1 MHCHAWYTAVKFDEN
16 LKQTVCLLSR
26 FIFFLSYIKFL
37 CNNFAAKLT
46 VVYMWFLQSNG
57 EKIQEEVKE
66 NVQEMKSGF
75 DDAWYKMWDKV
86 DSWKDGLITNIP
98 NIIIAVVVFTITVFI
113 SRYVYKLAMRLL
125 RKNSMQHSAKK
136 VIARVSSIFVVLLG
150 LFLALLVLNLNNVV
164 TTLLTGAGVAGLVVG
179 LALQDTLTNTF
190 SGITLSVIKQ
200 VKIGDWIECNGYEG
214 EVVDID
220 FRVTTLREVDNNIVL
235 MPNKMVIN
243 NVVKNTSI
251 AQQKRVILKC
261 GVAYG
266 SDLQQVQTIVLDL
279 VQNKVEKL
287 LKDKDVL
294 FVFREFGDSSINFEL
309 RYYVDTPSV
318 IESMK
323 IKSDFMIEM
332 KKAFDE
338 NNIEIP
344 FPMRTLDIPKETLKV
359 LADKSHAKIN
369 DDKDQDKI

>member
-1 MHCHAWYTAVKFDEN
+1 
-16 LKQTVCLLSR
+16 
-26 FIFFLSYIKFL
+26 
-37 CNNFAAKLT
+37 
-46 VVYMWFLQSNG
+46 MWFLQSNG
-57 EKIQEEVKE
+57 EQIKEEVKE

-75 DDAWYKMWDKV
+75 ENAWDKMWDKV

-243 NVVKNTSI
+243 NAVKNTSI
-251 AQQKRVILKC
+251 AQEKRVILKC

-266 SDLQQVQTIVLDL
+266 SDLQHVQTIVLDL